1 MWKDRKDVF
10 ILTSIHD
17 PALGPAVKRKLKARD
32 GHGFREMEIA
42 CPIAISEYNQHMGG
56 VDLNDQM
63 TSVRKDLKQLRWY
76 FRVFLKMVMMATFN
90 AFTLEN
96 SIIPHKNNQGKIVRD
111 ILAFKDELVYD
122 LIGQV
127 RAPGNQDENA
137 QGRRLRKTSLIEAI
151 F

>member
-1 MWKDRKDVF
+1 
-10 ILTSIHD
+10 
-17 PALGPAVKRKLKARD
+17 
-32 GHGFREMEIA
+32 MEIA
-42 CPIAISEYNQHMGG
+42 CLIAISEYNQHMGG

-127 RAPGNQDENA
+127 RAPRKS
-137 QGRRLRKTSLIEAI
+137 GRKRTRQEIEKDK
-151 F
+151 FD